1 MQCRASAYFLFLF
14 VKEKGEL
21 LSQFSHSSKYLK
33 YLSNRPFRVL
43 PCLASSQ
50 AISWTVSCSQHP
62 NSSAVLRMRSATE
75 TPKGHRASQLWQP
88 MQSEALRSRAI

>member
-1 MQCRASAYFLFLF
+1 MQCRASAYFLFLL

-33 YLSNRPFRVL
+33 HLSNRPFSAL

-62 NSSAVLRMRSATE
+62 NNSEVFCMRSATE
-75 TPKGHRASQLWQP
+75 TPKGHLLSQLWQP